1 MMEIIPESE
10 WDGLYGEL
18 ISHKGTAIIIG
29 ATDSGK
35 STLAKYLLQRLISE
49 NIKVCLIDSDVGQSS
64 LGLPG
69 TVSIKLFCNQK
80 DMEDFMF
87 EKMSFM
93 GTVNPAK
100 KIPFIINTTK
110 RMVDM
115 CRINSD
121 ITLIDT
127 SGLVVGETGKALKIS
142 KIRSVKPEHIIA
154 VQRYDELEHILE
166 LIETSRIHR
175 IKTSQAAKIRTVAIR
190 TQYRKKK
197 LQNYFNKNE
206 TSDFLLKA
214 NEIKFFYN
222 NKPFIP
228 NKDTVKKGTLIGL
241 NHGEDTIALGILNDI
256 SENSVTFRSPIKSI
270 KNINKVIF
278 GDMTI
283 EHSL

>member
-18 ISHKGTAIIIG
+18 IRHKGTAIIIG

-35 STLAKYLLQRLISE
+35 STLAKYLLQRLISS

-69 TVSIKLFCNQK
+69 TVSMKLFCNQK
-80 DMEDFMF
+80 DMEDFTF

-110 RMVDM
+110 RIVDM
-115 CRINSD
+115 CRISSD

-154 VQRYDELEHILE
+154 VQRYDELEH
-166 LIETSRIHR
+166 
-175 IKTSQAAKIRTVAIR
+175 
-190 TQYRKKK
+190 
-197 LQNYFNKNE
+197 
-206 TSDFLLKA
+206 
-214 NEIKFFYN
+214 
-222 NKPFIP
+222 
-228 NKDTVKKGTLIGL
+228 
-241 NHGEDTIALGILNDI
+241 
-256 SENSVTFRSPIKSI
+256 
-270 KNINKVIF
+270 
-278 GDMTI
+278 
-283 EHSL
+283 SL